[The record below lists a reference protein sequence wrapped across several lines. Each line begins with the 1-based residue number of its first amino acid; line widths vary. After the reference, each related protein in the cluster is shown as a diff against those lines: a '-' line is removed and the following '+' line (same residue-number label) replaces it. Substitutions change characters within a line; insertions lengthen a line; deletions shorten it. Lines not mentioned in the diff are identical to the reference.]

1 MPGDAPSETI
11 EVTVRAW
18 GNLRRFLP
26 EGEGTAAV
34 RVPDGATIDDL
45 ANQLDMQHDLWA
57 AAINGTVVPFSTRLN
72 AGDQVFLFDHLH
84 GG

>member
-1 MPGDAPSETI
+1 MI

-18 GNLRRFLP
+18 GNLRRFMP
-26 EGEGTAAV
+26 NGEGAAAIQV
-34 RVPDGATIDDL
+34 SDGATIDDL
-45 ANQLDMQHDLWA
+45 SHQLDMQHDLYA
-57 AAINGTVVPFSTRLN
+57 AALNGAVVPFSARLH

>member
-1 MPGDAPSETI
+1 MEI
-11 EVTVRAW
+11 TVRTW

-26 EGEGTAAV
+26 DGVDTATV
-34 RVPDGATIDDL
+34 QVPDGATIDDL
-45 ANQLDMQHDLWA
+45 TAQLALAHDVWA
-57 AAINGTVVPFSTRLN
+57 VAVNGQVVSFSTRLC

>member
-1 MPGDAPSETI
+1 MMHI
-11 EVTVRAW
+11 TVRAW

-26 EGEGTAAV
+26 DGAGQTSVEVADGTTVEQLAV
-34 RVPDGATIDDL
+34 R
-45 ANQLDMQHDLWA
+45 LDMQHDLYA
-57 AAINGTVVPFSTRLN
+57 AAINGAVVPFSARLR

>member
-1 MPGDAPSETI
+1 MEI
-11 EVTVRAW
+11 TVRTW

-26 EGEGTAAV
+26 GGVDRATV
-34 RVPDGATIDDL
+34 QVPDGATIDDL
-45 ANQLDMQHDLWA
+45 TVQLALAHDVWA
-57 AAINGTVVPFSTRLN
+57 VAVNGQVVSFSTRLF

>member
-1 MPGDAPSETI
+1 MMQ
-11 EVTVRAW
+11 VTVRAW

-26 EGEGTAAV
+26 DGEGSAV
-34 RVPDGATIDDL
+34 VQVADGATIDDL
-45 ANQLDMQHDLWA
+45 AHQLDMQHDLYA
-57 AAINGTVVPFSTRLN
+57 AAVNGAAVAFSTRLN

>member
-1 MPGDAPSETI
+1 MD
-11 EVTVRAW
+11 VTVRVW

-26 EGEGTAAV
+26 EGAASAAV

-45 ANQLDMQHDLWA
+45 AAQLEVQDDLWA
-57 AAINGTVVPFSTRLN
+57 AAINGHVVPFSTALN
-72 AGDQVFLFDHLH
+72 PGDEVFLFDHLH

>member
-1 MPGDAPSETI
+1 MMMQ
-11 EVTVRAW
+11 VTVRAW

-26 EGEGTAAV
+26 NGEGSAAV
-34 RVPDGATIDDL
+34 QVPDGASIDDL
-45 ANQLDMQHDLWA
+45 AHQLDMQHDLYA
-57 AAINGTVVPFSTRLN
+57 AALNGAVVPFSTQLN

>member
-1 MPGDAPSETI
+1 MQVI
-11 EVTVRAW
+11 VRAW

-26 EGEGTAAV
+26 DGEASAAV
-34 RVPDGATIDDL
+34 ELPDDATIDDL
-45 ANQLDMQHDLWA
+45 ARQLDMQHDLYA
-57 AAINGTVVPFSTRLN
+57 AAVNGAVVPFSTRLA

>member
-1 MPGDAPSETI
+1 MH
-11 EVTVRAW
+11 VTVRAW

-26 EGEGTAAV
+26 DGEGSAAV
-34 RVPDGATIDDL
+34 QVPDGATIDDL
-45 ANQLDMQHDLWA
+45 AHQLDMQHNHGAVL
-57 AAINGTVVPFSTRLN
+57 PFSTPLS

>member
-1 MPGDAPSETI
+1 MMPGTMQ
-11 EVTVRAW
+11 VTVRAW

-26 EGEGTAAV
+26 EGEGSAAV
-34 RVPDGATIDDL
+34 QLPDGATIDDL
-45 ANQLDMQHDLWA
+45 ARQLDMQHDLWA
-57 AAINGTVVPFSTRLN
+57 AAVNGAVVPFSMRLK